1 MKPDKPKNRSADK
14 NAPPENVFSV
24 MLMNIH
30 LRTCQA
36 YYHGKTES
44 IEGNRAMEKILIVD
58 DSFLQATQLEA
69 ILNDEYEV
77 AIAQTAEDGL
87 NRAIN
92 EDFSL
97 ILLDV
102 VMPVMDGFTLLKKIQ
117 EERATQSVP
126 VILITSLSGVS
137 DEQRGLILGAV
148 DYITKPFDSLI
159 VKARVNTH
167 IKLYR
172 YRRQVEQL
180 SMTDQLTGI
189 ANRRKYEQYSATKWG
204 EAIRLHVPLSICM
217 FDIDHFKKYNDTFG
231 HPAGDKVIS
240 AIAQTAASHLQRSTD
255 FLARYGGEEFV
266 ALSLGASSDKIFQ
279 HLKKIRQ
286 AVEDLHIPHDPATAQ
301 WVTVSIGG
309 VTVTPKMK
317 DSYDFYLKVADTM
330 LYDAKKNGRNQV
342 FWADENLNQLQE
354 KDGLI

>member
-1 MKPDKPKNRSADK
+1 
-14 NAPPENVFSV
+14 
-24 MLMNIH
+24 
-30 LRTCQA
+30 
-36 YYHGKTES
+36 
-44 IEGNRAMEKILIVD
+44 MEKILIVD

-204 EAIRLHVPLSICM
+204 EAIRLRVPLSICM
-217 FDIDHFKKYNDTFG
+217 FDIDHFKRYNDTFG

-266 ALSLGASSDKIFQ
+266 ALSLGASSDKIFR

-309 VTVTPKMK
+309 VTVTPKIM
-317 DSYDFYLKVADTM
+317 YCFDFYLMVADTM
-330 LYDAKKNGRNQV
+330 LYDANKNGRNQV